1 MTINAARARA
11 RGAMGVFVRAR
22 TMIAGVERDV
32 LVEVHRLDALQSGE
46 APCAL
51 LDDFTVWAAPAPT
64 PLERLEPDDDD
75 ELMGAVEGVIEG
87 ICR

>member
-1 MTINAARARA
+1 MS
-11 RGAMGVFVRAR
+11 VFVCTR

-32 LVEVHRLDALQSGE
+32 LVELHRLDALHGGE

-64 PLERLEPDDDD
+64 PLERLEPDDED
-75 ELMGAVEGVIEG
+75 ELMSAVETALEG
-87 ICR
+87 IVA